1 MYPSMKAELAARDG
15 DLRLCLLLGIAAWFL
30 FLDHVPHNAVSL
42 LTMRNF
48 GFSGAVDLFVFVGG
62 YTAAILYG
70 RMMLER
76 GFVVTATRVFKRLWQ
91 LYAAYIVLFVIYINL
106 IGYVA
111 RQSAAPALIGEF
123 NITGIVD
130 HTVRTLIHGLLLRAK
145 PLNLDV
151 LQLFIVLMAV
161 FPFVLLGM
169 VRRPN
174 VTVVASMGLYVAARQ
189 FDWNLS
195 AFPDGHWYLNPFCWQ
210 LLFVLGA
217 WLALCGPNQIRALH
231 KFQEFAVLRAAAWLY
246 LLLALAV
253 TVAGKF
259 PQAAIVPNVLLDF
272 FGPNDRENL
281 APHRVLH
288 FLALTFLFTYMVPRD
303 WYVLRWQTLQPAIKC
318 GQEWLSVFCAG
329 VFLSFAGHLV
339 LITGPDSLAM
349 QVLVS
354 FVGILIMT
362 CVAYYVSWSKRQDQ
376 KPAFRARP
384 LPEESRFVPALFPES
399 PTLIS
404 QSTGNAPFNRTSLSA
419 NMAASSRPSADAA
432 TAQLKMR

>member
-1 MYPSMKAELAARDG
+1 MYPSMKAELASRDG

-30 FLDHVPHNAVSL
+30 FLDHIPHNAVGL

-48 GFSGAVDLFVFVGG
+48 GFSGAADLFVFVGG

-76 GFVVTATRVFKRLWQ
+76 GFVVTATRIFKRLWQ

-111 RQSAAPALIGEF
+111 RKSRAPELIGEF
-123 NITGIVD
+123 NVAGIVD
-130 HTVRTLIHGLLLRAK
+130 HTIRTLIHGLLLQAK

-151 LQLFIVLMAV
+151 LQLFIVLMAA
-161 FPFVLLGM
+161 FPFVLFGM

-174 VTVVASMGLYVAARQ
+174 VTIVGSLGLYLAARH

-195 AFPDGHWYLNPFCWQ
+195 SFPDGKWSLNPFCWQ
-210 LLFVLGA
+210 LLFALGA
-217 WLALCGPNQIRALH
+217 WLALSGANQIRAIH
-231 KFQEFAVLRAAAWLY
+231 KLQELVVLRAAAGLY
-246 LLLALAV
+246 LLFALAV

-259 PQAAIVPNVLLDF
+259 PQAGIVPDLLRDALL
-272 FGPNDRENL
+272 PDRENL

-288 FLALTFLFTYMVPRD
+288 FLALAFLFTYMVPRD
-303 WYVLRWQTLQPAIKC
+303 WSGFRWQTLQPVIKC
-318 GQEWLSVFCAG
+318 GQEWLAVFCAG

-349 QVLVS
+349 HVLVS
-354 FVGILIMT
+354 FAGISIMT
-362 CVAYYVSWSKRQDQ
+362 GVAYYVSWSKQQDH
-376 KPAFRARP
+376 KPAFRP
-384 LPEESRFVPALFPES
+384 QPITGLPEEGRLA
-399 PTLIS
+399 
-404 QSTGNAPFNRTSLSA
+404 
-419 NMAASSRPSADAA
+419 
-432 TAQLKMR
+432 K

>member
-15 DLRLCLLLGIAAWFL
+15 DLRPCLLLGVAAWFL

-62 YTAAILYG
+62 YTAATLYG

-76 GFVVTATRVFKRLWQ
+76 GFVVTATRIFKRLWQ

-111 RQSAAPALIGEF
+111 RQSAAPELIGEF
-123 NITGIVD
+123 NVTGIVD

-151 LQLFIVLMAV
+151 LQLFIVLMAI
-161 FPFVLLGM
+161 FPLVLIGM

-174 VTVVASMGLYVAARQ
+174 VTVAASIGLYFAARQ
-189 FDWNLS
+189 LEWNLS

-217 WLALCGPNQIRALH
+217 WFASSGPEQIRAVH
-231 KFQEFAVLRAAAWLY
+231 KLQEFAILRAAASLY
-246 LLLALAV
+246 LAVALVV

-259 PQAAIVPNVLLDF
+259 PQATIVPDF
-272 FGPNDRENL
+272 LRDVFGPNDRENL

-288 FLALTFLFTYMVPRD
+288 FLALAFLFTYMVPRD
-303 WYVLRWQTLQPAIKC
+303 WSGFRWQALQPAIKC
-318 GQEWLSVFCAG
+318 GQEWLAVFCAG

-349 QVLVS
+349 QILVS
-354 FVGILIMT
+354 SAGILIMT
-362 CVAYYVSWSKRQDQ
+362 GVAYYVSWSKRQDH
-376 KPAFRARP
+376 KPAFRTQTMTS
-384 LPEESRFVPALFPES
+384 LSEESRFA
-399 PTLIS
+399 
-404 QSTGNAPFNRTSLSA
+404 
-419 NMAASSRPSADAA
+419 
-432 TAQLKMR
+432 K

>member
-1 MYPSMKAELAARDG
+1 MYPSLKSELAARDG
-15 DLRLCLLLGIAAWFL
+15 DPRLYLLIGIAAWFL

-76 GFVVTATRVFKRLWQ
+76 GLLVTATRIFKRLWQ

-123 NITGIVD
+123 NVTGIVD
-130 HTVRTLIHGLLLRAK
+130 HTIRTLIHGLLLRAK
-145 PLNLDV
+145 PLNLEV
-151 LQLFIVLMAV
+151 LQLFIVLMAT
-161 FPFVLLGM
+161 FPFVLFGM
-169 VRRPN
+169 LRRPN
-174 VTVVASMGLYVAARQ
+174 VTMAGSVGLYLAARQ

-195 AFPDGHWYLNPFCWQ
+195 AFPDGRWYLNPFCWQ

-217 WLALCGPNQIRALH
+217 WLALTGVNQMRVIRTL
-231 KFQEFAVLRAAAWLY
+231 QDLPILRVMAWLY
-246 LLLALAV
+246 LIFALAL

-259 PQAAIVPNVLLDF
+259 PRADVVPDLLRDIFVPNDK
-272 FGPNDRENL
+272 ENL
-281 APHRVLH
+281 APHRVFH
-288 FLALTFLFTYMVPRD
+288 FLALAFLFAYMVPRD
-303 WYVLRWQTLQPAIKC
+303 WSGFRWQMLQPAITC
-318 GQEWLSVFCAG
+318 GQEWLAVFCAG

-349 QVLVS
+349 QILVS
-354 FVGILIMT
+354 VAGILIMT
-362 CVAYYVSWSKRQDQ
+362 AVAYYVAWSKRQDR
-376 KPAFRARP
+376 KPAFRP
-384 LPEESRFVPALFPES
+384 QTVTGILEEGRFA
-399 PTLIS
+399 
-404 QSTGNAPFNRTSLSA
+404 
-419 NMAASSRPSADAA
+419 
-432 TAQLKMR
+432 K